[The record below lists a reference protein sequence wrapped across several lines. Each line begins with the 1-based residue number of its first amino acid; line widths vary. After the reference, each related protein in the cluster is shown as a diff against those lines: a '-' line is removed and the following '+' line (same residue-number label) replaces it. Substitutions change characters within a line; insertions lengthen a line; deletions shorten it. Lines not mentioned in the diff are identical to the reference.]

1 MKRLLFGL
9 LVALTTLSAYGQKP
23 LTEPSVLITRNTSTQ
38 RMVWSDVD
46 DEFMFF
52 DLKDRYRDINVWLSY
67 FNENGTG
74 YIKMIRE
81 YNNEFI
87 ELNIYNYEMKE
98 DEEGT
103 YLKVQAIQA
112 KDGQKVTLIIQDYGD
127 GFKMLT
133 VFMPDDQ
140 LAIYF
145 DTERN

>member
-1 MKRLLFGL
+1 MKRLILGLF
-9 LVALTTLSAYGQKP
+9 VTLTALSAYGQKP
-23 LTEPSVLITRNTSTQ
+23 DELPSVLITRNTSTQ

-46 DEFMFF
+46 DEYMFF

-67 FNENGTG
+67 FNDNGTG
-74 YIKMIRE
+74 YIQMIRE

-87 ELNIYNYEMKE
+87 ELNVYNYEIKE
-98 DEEGT
+98 DAKGT
-103 YLKVQAIQA
+103 YLKVQAIQS

-127 GFKMLT
+127 GFKMVT

-145 DTERN
+145 DTERS

>member
-1 MKRLLFGL
+1 MKRLILGLF
-9 LVALTTLSAYGQKP
+9 VTLTALSAYGQKP
-23 LTEPSVLITRNTSTQ
+23 DELPSVLITRNTSTQ

-46 DEFMFF
+46 DEYMFF
-52 DLKDRYRDINVWLSY
+52 DLKDRYRDINIWLSY
-67 FNENGTG
+67 FNDNGTG

>member
-9 LVALTTLSAYGQKP
+9 LVSLTTLSAYGQKP
-23 LTEPSVLITRNTSTQ
+23 DKEPSVLITRNTSTQ

-46 DEFMFF
+46 DEYMFF
-52 DLKDRYRDINVWLSY
+52 DLKDRYRDINIWLSY
-67 FNENGTG
+67 FNDNGTG

-87 ELNIYNYEMKE
+87 ELNVYNYEIKE
-98 DEEGT
+98 DAEGT
-103 YLKVQAIQA
+103 YLKVQAIQS

-127 GFKMLT
+127 GFKMVT

>member
-1 MKRLLFGL
+1 MKKILFGL

-23 LTEPSVLITRNTSTQ
+23 DELPSVLITRNTSTQ

-46 DEFMFF
+46 DEYMFF

-67 FNENGTG
+67 FNDNGTG
-74 YIKMIRE
+74 YIQMIRE

-87 ELNIYNYEMKE
+87 ELNVYNYEIKE
-98 DEEGT
+98 DAEGT
-103 YLKVQAIQA
+103 YLKVQAIQS
-112 KDGQKVTLIIQDYGD
+112 KDGQKVTVIIQDYGD
-127 GFKMLT
+127 GLKMVT
-133 VFMPDDQ
+133 VFMPLDQ